1 MEAKNVAKHED
12 LVELF
17 GLVRLH
23 TRLWRQEWE
32 KDNPQDISFS
42 QLQTLD
48 ILMTEGPRSSS
59 YLSQMLGVTSGGMTV
74 ISDKLVRQ
82 ELAQRV
88 SDASDRRVV
97 KLEITEAGKEA
108 LEDAQD
114 KRIALMEKL
123 FNPLSEGEVHSLVLM
138 YRRLVGP
145 ESDEIPGNESY

>member
-1 MEAKNVAKHED
+1 MAKHED

-17 GLVRLH
+17 GLIRLH
-23 TRLWRQEWE
+23 TRLWRNEWE

-48 ILMTEGPRSSS
+48 ILMSEGPRPST

-82 ELAQRV
+82 ELAQRI
-88 SDASDRRVV
+88 SDANDRRVV
-97 KLEITEAGKEA
+97 KLEITEAGKAA
-108 LEDAQD
+108 LEEAQE

-123 FNPLSEGEVHSLVLM
+123 FNPLTEDEVHSMVLF
-138 YRRLVGP
+138 YRKLTDP
-145 ESDEIPGNESY
+145 EADKLIGDASF